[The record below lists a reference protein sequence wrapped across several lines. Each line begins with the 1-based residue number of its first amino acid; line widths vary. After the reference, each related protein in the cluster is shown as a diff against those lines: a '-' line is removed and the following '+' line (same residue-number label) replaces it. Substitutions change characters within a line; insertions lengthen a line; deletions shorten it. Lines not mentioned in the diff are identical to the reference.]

1 MLFNLDKSFRWFHVC
16 LMRGKRG
23 NMAGCTYN
31 HELPCFKPNNFHLK
45 KKYSHHFLT
54 ISPFPVVG
62 NSELGKKTGE
72 VHSEIKLPCDISSL
86 R

>member
-45 KKYSHHFLT
+45 KNIAT
-54 ISPFPVVG
+54 IFSPFLLSPLWETLSWG
-62 NSELGKKTGE
+62 RKQGKFTAK
-72 VHSEIKLPCDISSL
+72 
-86 R
+86 